1 MASPS
6 SHRPPSGEPPK
17 NSPHAN
23 WWESPLARKVG
34 AVSLAVT
41 LGLVAFWWFSIH
53 PYVSTDDARV
63 SADLIRIAPDGVE
76 GKLIQVNVLEGDR
89 VTQGEVLAELD
100 HTMYQAQLLR
110 AQAQANLTMANAVR
124 AQRLFKQSALSEQ
137 ELQAAEAASQ
147 SAQAEL
153 QVAQTNLDNTYL
165 KSPVAGV
172 VVQKIAV
179 PGNILEA
186 GQVALVVADIDHA
199 WVSANIEETSVGLV
213 RIGQPVQI
221 KVDEGGRLTGKV
233 SEITDASASQFA
245 LIPAENASGNYIK
258 LVQRIPIKVVL
269 DDHPDRVLKAGQSVE
284 IKIKV
289 R

>member
-1 MASPS
+1 MKTNQ
-6 SHRPPSGEPPK
+6 PPRSTDVENQK
-17 NSPHAN
+17 AANSN
-23 WWESPLARKVG
+23 WWTSPLARKAG
-34 AVSLAVT
+34 AASLAVT
-41 LGLVAFWWFSIH
+41 LGLIAFWWFSIH

-63 SADLIRIAPDGVE
+63 SADLIRIAPDGVS

-89 VTQGEVLAELD
+89 VTQGEILAEMD
-100 HTMYQAQLLR
+100 HTMYQSQLLR
-110 AQAQANLTMANAVR
+110 AQSQANLTMANAVR

-147 SAQAEL
+147 SAQADL
-153 QVAQTNLDNTYL
+153 QVAQTNLDDTYL

-213 RIGQPVQI
+213 QIGQPVQI

-258 LVQRIPIKVVL
+258 LVQRIPVKVAL

>member
-1 MASPS
+1 
-6 SHRPPSGEPPK
+6 
-17 NSPHAN
+17 
-23 WWESPLARKVG
+23 
-34 AVSLAVT
+34 VT

-76 GKLIQVNVLEGDR
+76 GKLIRVNVLEGDR

-100 HTMYQAQLLR
+100 HTMYQAQLSR

-153 QVAQTNLDNTYL
+153 QVAQSNLDNTYL

-213 RIGQPVQI
+213 QIGQPVQI

-258 LVQRIPIKVVL
+258 LVQRIPVKVAL